1 MISLRL
7 DSFSTVLFHTP
18 PTVALPNHASRHLSA
33 QRNGF
38 GGGGGGGG
46 GGADFPLPN
55 GALRVDEATE
65 CSTSEFVVHS
75 HSITVMPLA

>member
-1 MISLRL
+1 MISLRF

-46 GGADFPLPN
+46 GGADCPLPN